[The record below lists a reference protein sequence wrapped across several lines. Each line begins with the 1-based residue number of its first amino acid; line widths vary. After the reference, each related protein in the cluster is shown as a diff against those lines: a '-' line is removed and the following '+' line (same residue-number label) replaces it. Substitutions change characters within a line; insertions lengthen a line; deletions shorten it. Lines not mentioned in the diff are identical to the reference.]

1 MRSSYLVTQSLQ
13 DEFIY
18 HATRKAMTGIRPA
31 TLARVRAVLG
41 SRLREGERLDRY
53 TSARIGG
60 PADFF
65 VTAFSTEELVQAAQ
79 AAWEQQLDLLV
90 LGAGSNLLVSD
101 RGFRGMVI
109 HNRAREVKFREV
121 VDSFIVRAESG
132 MSLPT
137 LARMC
142 VLRGAA
148 GLEWAATV
156 PGSVGGAVVGNA
168 GAHGADTAAVL
179 RVADILQHKGNIQ
192 KLTAEDLSLSY
203 RSSRIKAA
211 PGKSVVLAA
220 EFGLERGDPD
230 MLQSKVET
238 FQRYRKQ
245 TQPSG
250 ASIGSMFRNPPN
262 DYAGRLVESVGLKG
276 ARVGGAEI
284 STLHANFFVNKSGA
298 RASDVYKLIDLAR
311 ERVQRETGVELEL
324 EIELVG
330 DWGGAC

>member
-1 MRSSYLVTQSLQ
+1 MRNSYPVTQSLQ
-13 DEFIY
+13 DEFIA
-18 HATRKAMTGIRPA
+18 HATRKVMTDIRPA
-31 TLARVRAVLG
+31 TLAHLRAALG
-41 SRLREGERLDRY
+41 PRLREGERLDRY

-65 VTAFSTEELVQAAQ
+65 VTAFSAEELAQAAQ
-79 AAWEQQLDLLV
+79 TAWEQQLNLFV

-101 RGFRGMVI
+101 RGFRGLVI
-109 HNRAREVKFREV
+109 HNRARQVEFREV
-121 VDSFIVRAESG
+121 GDRISVRAESG
-132 MSLPT
+132 RSLPT

-142 VLRGAA
+142 VLRGA
-148 GLEWAATV
+148 GGMEWAATV
-156 PGSVGGAVVGNA
+156 PGTVGGAVVGNA
-168 GAHGADTAAVL
+168 GAHGSDTAAAL
-179 RVADILQHKGNIQ
+179 RVAEILQHKGNIQ

-230 MLQSKVET
+230 ELQSKVET

-276 ARVGGAEI
+276 ARIEGAEI

-298 RASDVYKLIDLAR
+298 RASDVYTSLLISPGSVCSGRR
-311 ERVQRETGVELEL
+311 ESN
-324 EIELVG
+324 
-330 DWGGAC
+330 